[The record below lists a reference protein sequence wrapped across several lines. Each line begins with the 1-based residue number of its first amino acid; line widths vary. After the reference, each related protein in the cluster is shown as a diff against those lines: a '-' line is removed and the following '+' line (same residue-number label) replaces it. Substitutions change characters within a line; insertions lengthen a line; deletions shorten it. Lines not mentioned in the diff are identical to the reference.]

1 MIKGYRKA
9 ILTPNAAE
17 FERLYNAVVS
27 DFYYVVLGL
36 SRYRYLQMI
45 CDIIYIVFRYTLAI
59 LGTLWFGILVSMMA
73 DLYQWWTYDSLISE
87 TMNL

>member
-36 SRYRYLQMI
+36 SRYRYPISQ
-45 CDIIYIVFRYTLAI
+45 YTLVI
-59 LGTLWFGILVSMMA
+59 LGPMWIGILVSIMG